1 MFNLFIAD
9 IKNLVYHDFRKQIV
23 MIFRF
28 TYKFA
33 IIGFDRGL
41 NTYNF
46 V

>member
-1 MFNLFIAD
+1 MYVN
-9 IKNLVYHDFRKQIV
+9 NLVYHNFLKQIL

-28 TYKFA
+28 SYKFA

-46 V
+46 I